1 MQCPTSSDPAIFKE
15 GSRFIDKALRFYA
28 CAVYRSVKKARGAFS
43 TRTGYAALEKGES
56 TLTIVTGSVP
66 VGVYHHLKYPGERL
80 HVLGYSLYTF
90 VISCALSLL
99 ATSLLHDLKLELI
112 ACSIL

>member
-43 TRTGYAALEKGES
+43 TRTGYAVLEKGES

-90 VISCALSLL
+90 VNFLCVKPPSYKSS
-99 ATSLLHDLKLELI
+99 T
-112 ACSIL
+112 